1 MTMPQPLPWPYLPSS
16 GRVLVGPSFSSLRGS
31 FKRVLRASTSSRS
44 ESSGQDNDNLKTA
57 RETLARKQK
66 ILDSADQVVDS
77 LLMELPRP
85 SPNRIAEAKLDVAD
99 AKLDVAEA
107 ERDVAEAERDVA
119 EAERD
124 VAKAALE
131 EFLKNNPRPS
141 SSDVAAIRA
150 FEVNEA
156 RFKHD
161 LAQAGW
167 NLSRADLA
175 FAQAR
180 SAPDIDLEQKRKA
193 EEIFRAAFERLVAT
207 QSPGQSTTFGSLL

>member
-1 MTMPQPLPWPYLPSS
+1 M
-16 GRVLVGPSFSSLRGS
+16 GPSFSSLRGS

-44 ESSGQDNDNLKTA
+44 ESSGQDNDNLKTV

-66 ILDSADQVVDS
+66 ILDSANQVLDS

-85 SPNRIAEAKLDVAD
+85 LPNRIAE

-107 ERDVAEAERDVA
+107 ERDVAK
-119 EAERD
+119 AERD

-131 EFLKNNPRPS
+131 EFLKNNPRPL

-150 FEVNEA
+150 FEVNEG
-156 RFKHD
+156 RFKRD
-161 LAQAGW
+161 LAQAEW
-167 NLSRADLA
+167 NASRADLA

-193 EEIFRAAFERLVAT
+193 EEIFRAAFERLVTT
-207 QSPGQSTTFGSLL
+207 QSPGQSTTFGFLL

>member
-1 MTMPQPLPWPYLPSS
+1 MTMRQPLPWPYLPSS

-31 FKRVLRASTSSRS
+31 FKRVLRASTSSGS
-44 ESSGQDNDNLKTA
+44 ESSGQDNDKLKTA
-57 RETLARKQK
+57 REALARKQR
-66 ILDSADQVVDS
+66 ILESANQVLDS

-85 SPNRIAEAKLDVAD
+85 SPNRIAEAKLDVAE

-107 ERDVAEAERDVA
+107 KLDVA

-141 SSDVAAIRA
+141 SSDVAATRA
-150 FEVNEA
+150 FDVNEGG
-156 RFKHD
+156 FKLN
-161 LAQAGW
+161 LAQAEW

-180 SAPDIDLEQKRKA
+180 GAPDIDLDQKRKA
-193 EEIFRAAFERLVAT
+193 EEICRAAFERLLTT
-207 QSPGQSTTFGSLL
+207 QSPGQSTTSGFLL